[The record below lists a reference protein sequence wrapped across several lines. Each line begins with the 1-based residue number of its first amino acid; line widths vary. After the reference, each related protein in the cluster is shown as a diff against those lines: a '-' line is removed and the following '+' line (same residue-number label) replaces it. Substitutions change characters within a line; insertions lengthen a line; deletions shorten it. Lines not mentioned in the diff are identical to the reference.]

1 MEYYNNQNGL
11 KYELQKRCKGDAP
24 FGENRKEFPDT
35 SDDRLERFHFVE
47 EKMNKEHHPL
57 VNLGAAVA
65 GDGLLT
71 DHGVNHV
78 QSVIQHANDII
89 SDVKQLTGYEI
100 YLLLLS
106 IHFHDVGNI
115 YGRYEHEQKI
125 EGIIN
130 DLGKELP
137 LDIPE
142 KQFINDIATAHGG
155 YCDGDK
161 DTIRHIGSDQKYGNV
176 DVRPKMLAAILR
188 FADEIS
194 DDLGRA
200 KFDFRIPKANEV
212 FHEYSKALLPV
223 SIEGSTILLHYQI
236 PYELTQRKVGKGS
249 KETYLYDEILSR
261 IAKCMRELEYCRKY
275 ACGLIKVSSLSVK
288 IEIIQNGTFRPMK
301 KVGDSF
307 RLTLQGYP
315 EEREYLLESY
325 MEKIDDM
332 SGTIKELKY
341 KDGNDLKRE
350 VISKGAVS

>member
-24 FGENRKEFPDT
+24 FGENRKEFPNT

-47 EKMNKEHHPL
+47 EEMNKEHHPL

-71 DHGVNHV
+71 DHGANHV
-78 QSVIQHANDII
+78 QSVIQHAYDII

-115 YGRYEHEQKI
+115 YGRNEHEQAI
-125 EGIIN
+125 EEIIN
-130 DLGKELP
+130 KFGKELP

-200 KFDFRIPKANEV
+200 KYDLKIPKENEV

-223 SIEGSTILLHYQI
+223 SIEGSTVSLHYQI
-236 PYELTQRKVGKGS
+236 PYELTQRKAGKGS
-249 KETYLYDEILSR
+249 AETFLYDEILLR
-261 IAKCMRELEYCRKY
+261 ITKCMRELEYCRKY
-275 ACGLIKVSSLSVK
+275 ACGLIKISSLSIK
-288 IEIIQNGTFRPMK
+288 IEIIQNGTFRPIK
-301 KVGDSF
+301 KAGDSF

-315 EEREYLLESY
+315 DEEKNKLESY
-325 MEKIDDM
+325 MEKPDDI
-332 SGTIKELKY
+332 SGTIKELRY
-341 KDGNDLKRE
+341 KNGNELK
-350 VISKGAVS
+350 VNITSKGAKK